1 MTFYFA
7 MTNSWS
13 LLYDEIYGED
23 TMTED
28 IRITSLE
35 SDEYDI
41 ITGTGNTASTSNT
54 NYCVDTSDINN
65 ISINTT
71 DQYPIREDIPSDLW
85 GVPVPEN
92 IKVTTGNTGVVSVPQ
107 SAHTEDTIRISTS
120 PTDTSFIYESP
131 DGGNT
136 VTRRP
141 INSDPTDKEVICG
154 DYFGNDYP
162 MAQNFLADN
171 DDAVGHHFT
180 IGSAG
185 DFTMSEGVESVTL
198 NIPEEFQTP
207 PPTPGIESDNPRKYK
222 EDESIKALQDYI
234 STTYGGHYTS
244 DNNNVQTLDLIESV
258 GDAESFCRSN
268 AIKYL
273 SRYDKKGQAKRDILK
288 ALHYSLLL
296 YHFSG
301 QLKETTNRG
310 YETF

>member
-13 LLYDEIYGED
+13 LLYDEIYGDD

-28 IRITSLE
+28 KIEIT
-35 SDEYDI
+35 
-41 ITGTGNTASTSNT
+41 TGVGNTEN
-54 NYCVDTSDINN
+54 V
-65 ISINTT
+65 
-71 DQYPIREDIPSDLW
+71 YPTREDVPSDLW
-85 GVPVPEN
+85 GVPIDEN
-92 IKVTTGNTGVVSVPQ
+92 ISINTAECPEGIELTNVPQ
-107 SAHTEDTIRISTS
+107 SANTEDTIHISTES
-120 PTDTSFIYESP
+120 DPTFIYESP
-131 DGGNT
+131 DGGKT
-136 VTRRP
+136 VTRRG
-141 INSDPTDKEVICG
+141 INSDPMDKEVITG

-162 MAQNFLADN
+162 MAQSFLADN
-171 DDAVGHHFT
+171 DDAAGHHFT
-180 IGSAG
+180 VGSVA

-207 PPTPGIESDNPRKYK
+207 PPTPGIESNNPRKYK

-258 GDAESFCRSN
+258 GDAEAFCRSN

-301 QLKETTNRG
+301 QLNETPTRG